1 MIALHMLHVP
11 IDLSALARYANERS
25 WTRHGRRGRDSD
37 AGFDQG
43 RALHHVLD
51 ESFGPGRLRPFRLM
65 AARGKPFGSIYAYT
79 TSPKDDLLDAFGAS
93 APPEC
98 AKILSIDSLA
108 TKSMPD
114 RWVVGRRLGF
124 DVRVRTVVRIKTPL
138 PNPRDADKPY
148 KVGAELDAFFVEAQR
163 TYPGRRPQTVD
174 GVYASSGMLDA
185 GRTRAAVYC
194 DWLAARFNGAASLDR
209 ERTVMRGFE
218 RSRLARNGSSS
229 EGPDVVV
236 HGELIIAD
244 AVAFVSLLAGGVGR
258 HKAYGY
264 GMLLLRHP
272 GGPKDD

>member
-1 MIALHMLHVP
+1 MTALHMLHVP
-11 IDLSALARYANERS
+11 VDLNALARYANERS
-25 WTRHGRRGRDSD
+25 WTKYGCQGRPSD

-51 ESFGPGRLRPFRLM
+51 ESFGPGRLM
-65 AARGKPFGSIYAYT
+65 AARSKSWGSIYAYT
-79 TSPKDDLLDAFGAS
+79 ACPKDELLDAFGAS

-98 AKILSIDSLA
+98 AKILKIDSLA

-114 RWVVGRRLGF
+114 HWVAGRRLGF

-138 PNPRDADKPY
+138 PNPRDPNKPY

-163 TYPGRRPQTVD
+163 TYPDSCPSMVD
-174 GVYASSGMLDA
+174 GAYVSSAMLDA

-194 DWLAARFNGAASLDR
+194 GWLAARFKGAAGLDP
-209 ERTVMRGFE
+209 ERTVMHGFE
-218 RSRLARNGSSS
+218 RSRLARNGDSSD
-229 EGPDVVV
+229 GPDVVF
-236 HGELIIAD
+236 HGELIITD
-244 AVAFVSLLAGGVGR
+244 ASTFASLLVGGVGR

-272 GGPKDD
+272 VRRKD